1 MPDVRRGRYDGL
13 DAITL
18 AAGELEATFAPGAGM
33 VCCSLRHAGE
43 ELLAQRDGLREYAE
57 KGRTMGIPLLHPW
70 ANRLAEWS
78 YEALGRRVELD
89 PSIAK
94 RDRETGLPM
103 HGVLPR
109 PFSVLSADATRVVA
123 EQHFTGEAFPF
134 EHVVRF
140 EASLSEGLRIE
151 VTVEAID

>member
-1 MPDVRRGRYDGL
+1 MPDLQRGRYDGL

-70 ANRLAEWS
+70 ANRLAGWS
-78 YEALGRRVELD
+78 YEALGRSVDLHRLEGGVVR
-89 PSIAK
+89 AGG
-94 RDRETGLPM
+94 ETGVPI
-103 HGVLPR
+103 HGGGRLLERR
-109 PFSVLSADATRVVA
+109 PAPSRRPARPV
-123 EQHFTGEAFPF
+123 Q
-134 EHVVRF
+134 
-140 EASLSEGLRIE
+140 
-151 VTVEAID
+151 